1 MQIHAVCGVGRD
13 RTPKVLRKYS
23 DRLHFSAF
31 ICLSLQTKK
40 PENQRNS
47 LIFRLLSGVGRDR
60 TADTRIFSPLLYRLS
75 YRTILVPNEER
86 IANIGLKIK

>member
-1 MQIHAVCGVGRD
+1 V
-13 RTPKVLRKYS
+13 
-23 DRLHFSAF
+23 HFYAF
-31 ICLSLQTKK
+31 ICIFQHIKK

-75 YRTILVPNEER
+75 YRTILALFER
-86 IANIGLKIK
+86 IANIGLKNQLGKQKTGVKLTYF

>member
-1 MQIHAVCGVGRD
+1 MH
-13 RTPKVLRKYS
+13 S
-23 DRLHFSAF
+23 DLSYDLGLTGGKKMSPNCRQQGAF
-31 ICLSLQTKK
+31 ICILEHIKK

-75 YRTILVPNEER
+75 YRTIQSHFR
-86 IANIGLKIK
+86 SGLQI